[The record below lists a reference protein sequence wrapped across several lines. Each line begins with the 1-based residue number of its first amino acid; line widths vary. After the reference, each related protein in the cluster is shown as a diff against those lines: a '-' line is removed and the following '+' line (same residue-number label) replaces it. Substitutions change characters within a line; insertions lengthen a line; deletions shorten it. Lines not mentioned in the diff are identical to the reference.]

1 MTHILNKPITGSK
14 AYVFEKRSMQWKSG
28 GVSILLGLKLFL
40 RNIIGTNLIK
50 TKKINK
56 EKVIVALLQNFTLQ
70 TTTNNLA

>member
-50 TKKINK
+50 TKKNK

>member
-50 TKKINK
+50 TKKNK
-56 EKVIVALLQNFTLQ
+56 EKVIVALLQNFTFEQ
-70 TTTNNLA
+70 QII